1 MALTQ
6 YTAPTNIIETLGLD
20 PEDRTTLNDDTFRAK
35 FDQNAVNIA
44 AFLNSLI
51 SELAS
56 ISAGKG
62 ASAIGLQ
69 DSAGRFTATQ
79 VEAALAEIAG
89 TGRTTETIK
98 GLADSKEDALTS
110 FVDDTAS
117 RTLALTDA
125 RKKLRANH
133 ASVAINYTVP
143 PNSNV
148 AFPIGT
154 WIIIEQTGVAQVAI
168 VAGSGVTINPST
180 KLKINGQYTS
190 AVLIKEAADVWS
202 WQGSVKV

>member
-1 MALTQ
+1 MLTT
-6 YTAPTNIIETLGLD
+6 YTTPTNIIGSLGTD
-20 PEDRTTLNDDTFRAK
+20 PEDRPTLDDQGLKDK

-44 AFLNSLI
+44 AFLNALI
-51 SELAS
+51 SEIAS
-56 ISAGKG
+56 TSTGKG
-62 ASAIGLQ
+62 ASQVGIE
-69 DSAGRFTATQ
+69 DSAGKFTAAN
-79 VEAALAEIAG
+79 VEAAL
-89 TGRTTETIK
+89 TELSASVT
-98 GLADSKEDALTS
+98 AKEDALTS

-168 VAGSGVTINPST
+168 VAGSGVTINP
-180 KLKINGQYTS
+180 
-190 AVLIKEAADVWS
+190 
-202 WQGSVKV
+202 